1 MVEAL
6 GLSLT
11 EFIFYLVNFLI
22 LVGVLGKFLYKPFLS
37 TMENRKK
44 SIQDALDHA
53 EMTNH
58 RADEK
63 MANYE
68 KKIAKAESEGRE
80 IIKEAKMKAASQAN
94 EIIEDARD
102 EANRILTQAQQEIER
117 ERSKAVAEMRQQ
129 IGVLALLAAEKIM
142 EKDIEINGQDQ
153 IIDKVLEEA
162 GASRWQN

>member
-6 GLSLT
+6 GLNLK

-22 LVGVLGKFLYKPFLS
+22 LVGVLGKFLYKPFLE

-53 EMTNH
+53 TMTNH

-68 KKIAKAESEGRE
+68 RKIARAESEGRE
-80 IIKEAKMKAASQAN
+80 IIKAAREKASSQAD
-94 EIIEDARD
+94 EIIEEAR
-102 EANRILTQAQQEIER
+102 EQANRILTQAQQEIQR
-117 ERSKAVAEMRQQ
+117 ERAKAVAEMQQ
-129 IGVLALLAAEKIM
+129 QVGVLALLAAEKIM
-142 EKDIEINGQDQ
+142 EKEIEVNGQDQ
-153 IIDKVLEEA
+153 IIEKVLEEA
-162 GASRWQN
+162 GASKWQN